1 MNRTILSVMPV
12 TTYTEVLRKC
22 AKFSV
27 QGARRK
33 SQRKWSCA
41 LKREYRALWESEWLR
56 RCQLSEHE
64 RFEELASLAAIGE
77 LSPDEHEEFL
87 RHKQSCSKCRE
98 IVAETRSVAATAF
111 LAGGRKTEEAP
122 PPDQGG
128 RARRGAVSR
137 RPP

>member
-1 MNRTILSVMPV
+1 MNSTILSVMPV

-111 LAGGRKTEEAP
+111 LAGGRTNEDATVGDE
-122 PPDQGG
+122 GRR
-128 RARRGAVSR
+128 RARAAGRR
-137 RPP
+137 RP